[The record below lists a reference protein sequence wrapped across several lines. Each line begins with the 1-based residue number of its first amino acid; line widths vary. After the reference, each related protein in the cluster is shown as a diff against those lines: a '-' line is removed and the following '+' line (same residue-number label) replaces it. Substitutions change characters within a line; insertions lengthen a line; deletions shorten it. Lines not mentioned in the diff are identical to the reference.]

1 MLPMELGDRGSRVP
15 GKLTPVNDLRLDGV
29 SPYRFPAFDGLG
41 RATLWRGPDQYHFVV
56 AAALAGGRSVFK
68 ERPLRFRIVG
78 ERRLPPPAVM
88 NFRYRKALAR
98 EIFSCA
104 ARRFVAIN
112 IFVKSKQI
120 YF

>member
-1 MLPMELGDRGSRVP
+1 MGDRGSRVP

-41 RATLWRGPDQYHFVV
+41 RAMLWRGPDQYHFVV

-78 ERRLPPPAVM
+78 ERRLPPPGGNGLPLQKSPSAG
-88 NFRYRKALAR
+88 NFFLAQR
-98 EIFSCA
+98 GYSW
-104 ARRFVAIN
+104 
-112 IFVKSKQI
+112 Q
-120 YF
+120 